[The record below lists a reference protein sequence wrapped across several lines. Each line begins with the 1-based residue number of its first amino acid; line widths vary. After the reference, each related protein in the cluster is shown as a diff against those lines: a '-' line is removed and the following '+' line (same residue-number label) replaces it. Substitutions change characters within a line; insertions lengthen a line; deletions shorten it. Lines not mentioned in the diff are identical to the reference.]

1 MRTSEIGE
9 FLRTTNGWWRTAGP
23 SWTEVDPHLRA
34 LARSAMDYEP
44 EPLNDLVEG
53 ALYILR
59 GPRRVGKSVELK
71 RAIVRLLASGVTP
84 RRIIH
89 VSVEGWDES
98 DLGGLIRVGRDLETR
113 GVVETRYWFI
123 DEITGVR
130 GDWPNRIKW
139 LRDNTAFGEDCVILT
154 GSSAK
159 RFDDAT
165 KALAGRRGRALD
177 SDRTLLP
184 MTFTSFCDALD
195 VPRPD
200 YDSIS
205 AASLRTQEAEA
216 TYIKLQPYLN
226 DLILAW
232 EAYLTVGGFP
242 RAVDDYVRDRDVA
255 PDFLEALW
263 AVAHGDAISTAR
275 FTAVQTQALLARL
288 TDNLSSPVSVSRM
301 ARELSTSRTT
311 LSARIEDL
319 HAAYLTWPCYR
330 SDHGMPKLRAQA
342 KIYFADPLLA
352 RLATHRH
359 PSTHAPDVTTLSEQQ
374 VGLALRRHAIGVRPG
389 TDSLF
394 DHVLYHRTPTDQ
406 EVDFVGG
413 DLPLTPVES
422 KYVDSQWRRAAQTM
436 RAAFG
441 QGIVATRSVLDLDG
455 DAWAVPAPLLA
466 LALDGRM

>member
-1 MRTSEIGE
+1 MKTSEIGE
-9 FLRTTNGWWRTAGP
+9 FLRTTNGWWRTVGP
-23 SWTEVDPHLRA
+23 SWTDADPHLRA
-34 LARSAMDYEP
+34 VARSSLHYHP
-44 EPLNDLVEG
+44 EPLNDLVDG

-71 RAIVRLLASGVTP
+71 RVIVALLESGVAP

-98 DLGGLIRVGRDLETR
+98 DLGGLVRVGRDLETR
-113 GVVETRYWFI
+113 GVSETRYWFI

-139 LRDNTAFGEDCVILT
+139 LRDNTRFGEDCVVLT

-165 KALAGRRGRALD
+165 KALAGRRGRASD

-184 MTFTSFCDALD
+184 MTFASFCDALD
-195 VPRPD
+195 IPRPE
-200 YDSIS
+200 YDFVPTDR
-205 AASLRTQEAEA
+205 LQTPEAEA
-216 TYIKLQPYLN
+216 AYVTLQPYLN

-255 PDFLEALW
+255 PDFLDALW
-263 AVAHGDAISTAR
+263 AVTHGDAISAAH
-275 FTAVQTQALLARL
+275 FTPVQTQALLARL

-311 LSARIEDL
+311 LTARIDDL

-330 SDHGMPKLRAQA
+330 SEHGMPKLRAQA
-342 KIYFADPLLA
+342 KIYFTDPLLA
-352 RLATHRH
+352 RLAVHRH
-359 PSTHAPDVTTLSEQQ
+359 PSARAPDITSLSEEQI
-374 VGLALRRHAIGVRPG
+374 GLALRRRAIGSRPG
-389 TDSLF
+389 TDALF
-394 DHVLYHRTPTDQ
+394 DHVLYHRTPTNQ
-406 EVDFVGG
+406 EIDFVGG
-413 DLPLTPVES
+413 DQPLTPVES
-422 KYVDSQWRRAAQTM
+422 KYVDGHWRRAAQSM

-441 QGIVATRSVLDLDG
+441 HGVIATRSVLDLDG
-455 DAWAVPAPLLA
+455 DVWAVPAPLLA
-466 LALDGRM
+466 LVLDSRS